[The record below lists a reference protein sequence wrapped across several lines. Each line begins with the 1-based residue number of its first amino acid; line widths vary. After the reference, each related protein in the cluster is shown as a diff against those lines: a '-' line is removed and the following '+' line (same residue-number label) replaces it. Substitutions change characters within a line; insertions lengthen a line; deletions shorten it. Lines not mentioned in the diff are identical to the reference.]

1 VSLISGLYL
10 SKGFDDVQWK
20 PVAGFLL
27 AGASHSYHA
36 VGDFDVDKKNFG
48 EKYFTGE
55 FALTYDFKRLLN
67 LGYLN
72 IRYPQNNPY
81 GVRYEPWHIKC
92 SMILINYS
100 GKPRAKFVAKKSMLA
115 SHSCTI
121 YFHFPR

>member
-1 VSLISGLYL
+1 MTTYSGDLSLASY
-10 SKGFDDVQWK
+10 S
-20 PVAGFLL
+20 L
-27 AGASHSYHA
+27 APSSHSYHA

-115 SHSCTI
+115 SCNPD
-121 YFHFPR
+121 F